1 MPIFKQKLR
10 ESIDTIKTFL
20 QEKNIVFFS
29 KTLIRKE
36 QKFKLKKSL
45 SAISGEKISQ
55 RENIKITFIFLII
68 EKFENN

>member
-20 QEKNIVFFS
+20 QEKNIVFS
-29 KTLIRKE
+29 YTLIRKE

-55 RENIKITFIFLII
+55 RQNIKITFIFLII